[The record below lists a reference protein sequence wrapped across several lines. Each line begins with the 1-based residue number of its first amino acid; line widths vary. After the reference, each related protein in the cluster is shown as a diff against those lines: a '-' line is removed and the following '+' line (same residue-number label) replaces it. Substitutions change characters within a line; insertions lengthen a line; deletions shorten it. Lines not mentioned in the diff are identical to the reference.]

1 MNGSSKRKY
10 TRSVYYLL
18 SSSRF
23 PVSVSFQTVKR
34 RSSSFKRCVWMDGK
48 KIPSTINFKIVER
61 GDWLKIEIF
70 FFILGE
76 KLSKKKFRFT
86 LRKKIGAIRDGDL
99 LLAKARRTVPV
110 HIGRR
115 KEEKQLGSV
124 SSLCVPCNNSLLNPR
139 CPSVRPYGTTT
150 RRFKTKH
157 TLHDTD
163 YNDTTRIHRGTR
175 THTYM
180 VHTRALSLPIQT
192 LHIYTRA
199 RNSCIENSRSIVAS
213 STR

>member
-1 MNGSSKRKY
+1 MERN
-10 TRSVYYLL
+10 
-18 SSSRF
+18 
-23 PVSVSFQTVKR
+23 P
-34 RSSSFKRCVWMDGK
+34 
-48 KIPSTINFKIVER
+48 FKIVER

-70 FFILGE
+70 LFKNISRPFVSWLNWSE
-76 KLSKKKFRFT
+76 NFDQRLR
-86 LRKKIGAIRDGDL
+86 RKKSGRFVTGTCYSR
-99 LLAKARRTVPV
+99 KHGEPCRFN
-110 HIGRR
+110 IGRR
-115 KEEKQLGSV
+115 KKEKQLGSV

-163 YNDTTRIHRGTR
+163 YNDTIHRGTR

-180 VHTRALSLPIQT
+180 VHTHTHIWYTHVHSLSRYK
-192 LHIYTRA
+192 HYIYITRA

>member
-23 PVSVSFQTVKR
+23 PVSVLFQTVER

-70 FFILGE
+70 FFYSWRKTFEE
-76 KLSKKKFRFT
+76 KISFYVKKKNW
-86 LRKKIGAIRDGDL
+86 GDSW
-99 LLAKARRTVPV
+99 RGPV
-110 HIGRR
+110 TRESTANRAGRR

>member
-1 MNGSSKRKY
+1 MERKKSLQ
-10 TRSVYYLL
+10 RSIL
-18 SSSRF
+18 
-23 PVSVSFQTVKR
+23 
-34 RSSSFKRCVWMDGK
+34 
-48 KIPSTINFKIVER
+48 KIVER

-70 FFILGE
+70 LFKNISRPFVSWLNWSE
-76 KLSKKKFRFT
+76 NFDQRLR
-86 LRKKIGAIRDGDL
+86 RKKSGRFVTGTCYSR
-99 LLAKARRTVPV
+99 KHGEPCRFN
-110 HIGRR
+110 IGRR
-115 KEEKQLGSV
+115 KKEKQLGSV

-163 YNDTTRIHRGTR
+163 YNDTIHRGTR

-192 LHIYTRA
+192 LHIYITRA